1 MIKQNDFEKNK
12 HWGAFLV
19 GLGEDDLKEVVLVLN
34 DAEPC
39 IPAEAVRW
47 GICKLTDECDEA
59 RRIAEDLI
67 DVIKDIRENEAVYD
81 VQSLIDGLLWK
92 R

>member
-1 MIKQNDFEKNK
+1 MRMRDGTVIDDNK
-12 HWGAFLV
+12 HHWDAFLA

-47 GICKLTDECDEA
+47 A
-59 RRIAEDLI
+59 SA
-67 DVIKDIRENEAVYD
+67 N
-81 VQSLIDGLLWK
+81 
-92 R
+92 